1 MVDERMAGSA
11 GDAAPQPAEEITI
24 TLAGESVRLHADR
37 ALYWPRADTLV
48 IADLH
53 LGKAD
58 HFRRAGIALP
68 RGGTGYDLQ
77 RLDALLERTEAAR
90 LLVLGDLVHGALPD
104 APWRETWLR
113 WRRARPRLHVEVV
126 AGNHDWRL
134 RGDVAGADALGVA
147 LHAECLVD
155 LPFVFFHDPA
165 GAPAHDLPQA
175 TRNANDGTD
184 DGHRH
189 ADARACGYTLSGHVH
204 PVLRLPGLPRLPAFR
219 FGMRGGV
226 LPAFTAFSGGQVFAL
241 EPGERVF
248 ACGPGTLVALPAAAP
263 PSANPLL

>member
-1 MVDERMAGSA
+1 MVDELMAGSA
-11 GDAAPQPAEEITI
+11 GNAAPGPAEEITI
-24 TLAGESVRLHADR
+24 TLAGESVCLHADR

-68 RGGTGYDLQ
+68 RGGTGHDLQ

-90 LLVLGDLVHGALPD
+90 LLVLGDLVHGLLPD
-104 APWRETWLR
+104 APWRKTWLR
-113 WRRARPRLHVEVV
+113 WRRARPRLQVEVV
-126 AGNHDWRL
+126 AGNHDRQL
-134 RGDVAGADALGVA
+134 RADAAGAEALGVA
-147 LHAECLVD
+147 LHAECLVEP
-155 LPFVFFHDPA
+155 PFVFFHDPA
-165 GAPAHDLPQA
+165 SAS
-175 TRNANDGTD
+175 
-184 DGHRH
+184 
-189 ADARACGYTLSGHVH
+189 GYTLSGHLH

-226 LPAFTAFSGGQVFAL
+226 LPAFTAFSGGQVFAP

-263 PSANPLL
+263 PSANPLP